1 MKHLRVHAQAKP
13 SPATH
18 LFGYEILSFTG
29 FDLSSPSNKVEAIYI
44 TIRGDICLEYKFYFC
59 SWREKWSDIQS
70 ESIWS
75 FYPVL
80 LYIYIVTYIQVRQ
93 SRERIRV
100 F

>member
-29 FDLSSPSNKVEAIYI
+29 FDLSSPSNKVGAIYI
-44 TIRGDICLEYKFYFC
+44 TIRGDICLEYKFYFY

-80 LYIYIVTYIQVRQ
+80 LYIYCNIYKSVKVGEGSEYL
-93 SRERIRV
+93 E
-100 F
+100 